1 MIDVVDVWERYQIKH
16 GDKVVKEKEG
26 RHKMVIQRSEQEK
39 EYRET
44 SVTAI
49 IWSYAL
55 YTDRLIYK

>member
-16 GDKVVKEKEG
+16 RDKVVKEKEG
-26 RHKMVIQRSEQEK
+26 RHKMIIKRSEQEK

-55 YTDRLIYK
+55 HTDR